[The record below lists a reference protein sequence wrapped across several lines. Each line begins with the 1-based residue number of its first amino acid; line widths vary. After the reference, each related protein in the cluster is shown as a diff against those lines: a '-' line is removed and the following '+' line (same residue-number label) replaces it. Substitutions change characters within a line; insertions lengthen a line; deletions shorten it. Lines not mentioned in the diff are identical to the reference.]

1 MVNVAIVCEGK
12 TDEEFLETL
21 RVHLQFEIKPV
32 FYRVGGKIN
41 LFNEQYRS
49 YEQLKMQINTDYI
62 QKVLFVVDADDV
74 KNDAAHGGY
83 ENTQASL
90 TAVIDKLG
98 FNPVAETYIMCDP
111 VTQIG
116 YLESLLLS
124 TISSSEK
131 QCIESFLQCSQFKAK
146 DHHKAIL
153 NDIYKL
159 AYPNAPYDFSH
170 PHFDGLKEVLTR
182 LFSQKMT
189 SL

>member
-12 TDEEFLETL
+12 NDRGFFETL
-21 RVHLQFEIKPV
+21 IPHLQFDIGQAS
-32 FYRVGGKIN
+32 FYMLGGKSN
-41 LFNEQYRS
+41 LFDEHNKR
-49 YEQLKMQINTDYI
+49 YEDLKYEFNNDQI

-74 KNDAAHGGY
+74 KNDVVYGGY

-98 FNPVAETYIMCDP
+98 FNQVAETYIMCDP
-111 VTQIG
+111 VTQVG

-170 PHFDGLKEVLTR
+170 SHFDELKTVLTR
-182 LFSQKMT
+182 LFSQ
-189 SL
+189 